1 MTHSNAREL
10 AIETSDQIRELSGRL
25 RAVNEKL
32 WEIEDEIRLCE
43 REEDFGEKFVELARS
58 VYRFNDERAEIK
70 REINTMLGARIVE
83 EKSYADY

>member
-1 MTHSNAREL
+1 
-10 AIETSDQIRELSGRL
+10 
-25 RAVNEKL
+25 
-32 WEIEDEIRLCE
+32 
-43 REEDFGEKFVELARS
+43 VELARS

>member
-43 REEDFGEKFVELARS
+43 REEDFGEKFMELARS

-70 REINTMLGARIVE
+70 REINTMLGAQIVE

>member
-32 WEIEDEIRLCE
+32 WEIED
-43 REEDFGEKFVELARS
+43 
-58 VYRFNDERAEIK
+58 
-70 REINTMLGARIVE
+70 
-83 EKSYADY
+83 